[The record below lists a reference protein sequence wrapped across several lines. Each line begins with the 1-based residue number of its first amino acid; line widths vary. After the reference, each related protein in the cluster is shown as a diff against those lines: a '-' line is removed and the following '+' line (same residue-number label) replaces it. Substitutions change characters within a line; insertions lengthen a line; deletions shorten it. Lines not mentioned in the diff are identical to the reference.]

1 MSEETKNQ
9 GNKNNKNKLHAV
21 LAVEATNK
29 AQAEKILNEQISNFS
44 KNDSRFDGLTRVLIP
59 LEGEGER
66 MTTDNKIINYTVIE
80 NVAYVADIVCK
91 YLNTTL
97 TKEETNSS
105 GAARAEL
112 MIQGESYGEVSATS
126 LLALENYIA
135 KVRRFYEAIPT
146 LDPTKDW
153 KEDEAKSRGF
163 KRTDAEHK
171 YKTEKRTKHIV
182 VHPPTEHFPAEIR
195 ESTTDVQVGKYETV
209 YTSTKIS
216 TRDKAELLKRID
228 VVLESVKTTR
238 AKANEAEAKQSEL
251 ATKLFD
257 FINKDII
264 NS

>member
-1 MSEETKNQ
+1 MSKD
-9 GNKNNKNKLHAV
+9 KNKNKLHAV

-29 AQAEKILNEQISNFS
+29 AQSEKILNEQSSNFT

-80 NVAYVADIVCK
+80 NVAYVSDVVCK

-105 GAARAEL
+105 GTARAEL
-112 MIQGESYGEVSATS
+112 VIDGTSYGEVSATS
-126 LLALENYIA
+126 LLALENYLT
-135 KVRRFYEAIPT
+135 KVRRFYETIPT

-153 KEDEAKSRGF
+153 KDDEGKQKGF
-163 KRTDAEHK
+163 KKTDAEYK

-182 VHPPTEHFPAEIR
+182 VHPPTENFPAEIR
-195 ESTTDVQVGKYETV
+195 ESNTDVQVGKYETI

-216 TRDKAELLKRID
+216 TRDKAELLTRID
-228 VVLESVKTTR
+228 KVIEAVKKTR
-238 AKANEAEAKQSEL
+238 SKANEAEAIQSEL
-251 ATKLFD
+251 ATKLFGY
-257 FINKDII
+257 INKGII
-264 NS
+264 SE

>member
-1 MSEETKNQ
+1 MSKETKN
-9 GNKNNKNKLHAV
+9 NKNKNKLHAV

-29 AQAEKILNEQISNFS
+29 AQSEKILNEQISNFS

-80 NVAYVADIVCK
+80 NVAYVSEIVCK

-112 MIQGESYGEVSATS
+112 IIKGESYGEVSATS

-153 KEDEAKSRGF
+153 KEDETKSRGY
-163 KRTDAEHK
+163 KRTDSEHK

-228 VVLESVKTTR
+228 VVLEAVKTTR
-238 AKANEAEAKQSEL
+238 AKANEAEASQSEL

>member
-1 MSEETKNQ
+1 MAE
-9 GNKNNKNKLHAV
+9 NNSKNKLHAV

-29 AQAEKILNEQISNFS
+29 AQSEKLLNEQSSNFT

-80 NVAYVADIVCK
+80 NVAYVAEVVCK

-97 TKEETNSS
+97 SKEETNSS
-105 GAARAEL
+105 GAAKAEL
-112 MIQGESYGEVSATS
+112 IIDGQSYGQVGATS
-126 LLALENYIA
+126 LLALENYLA
-135 KVRRFYEAIPT
+135 KVRRFYETIPT

-153 KEDEAKSRGF
+153 QDDPDKERGH
-163 KRTDAEHK
+163 KKTERELK

-182 VHPPTEHFPAEIR
+182 VHPPTEHFAAEIR
-195 ESTTDVQVGKYETV
+195 ESTVDVQVGKYETI

-216 TRDKAELLKRID
+216 TRDKAELLTRID
-228 VVLESVKTTR
+228 KVIEAIKVAR
-238 AKANEAEAKQSEL
+238 AKANEAEAIQTDL
-251 ATKLFD
+251 ATKLLE

-264 NS
+264 VE